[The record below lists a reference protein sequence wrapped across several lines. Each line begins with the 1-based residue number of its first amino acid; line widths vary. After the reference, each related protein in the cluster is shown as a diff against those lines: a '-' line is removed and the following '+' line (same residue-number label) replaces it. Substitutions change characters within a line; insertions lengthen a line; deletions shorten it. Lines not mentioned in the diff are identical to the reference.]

1 MKKIFFVLG
10 GMSRGGAERV
20 ISILANRCA
29 QDNWDVSVLMLLT
42 NRCEYPL
49 NPAIKLIDLT
59 GGGGSRMKKAPY
71 WIREL
76 RALMRLEKPD
86 VVVSFVAR
94 INLLTLFAA
103 RGLQQRV
110 IISERNDPTMDGRS
124 VLVKFATNLLYS
136 KADGIVFQTE
146 RAKNYFKKRIAEKS
160 VVIGNPVQVSI
171 QAKSEKQNKIVT
183 AGRLMAQKNHKM
195 LIDAFS
201 RVHQDFPACR
211 LYIYGEG
218 DLRCKLEKQIRELG
232 LEGYVFLPGNMAD
245 IHERISDAK
254 LFVLSS
260 DYEGQS
266 NALLEAMA
274 MGLPVISTDC
284 AGSDEVIRDGEN
296 GLLVPVGD
304 TDAMAVSIEKLLGND
319 ELCAIM
325 GAQAKKDV
333 KKFDAGY
340 ILRRWCDLLIGSDK
354 IETERETNETRD
366 SHQTDRDA
374 AAAGQMVGKN

>member
-1 MKKIFFVLG
+1 
-10 GMSRGGAERV
+10 MSRGGAERV
-20 ISILANRCA
+20 ISIIANRCA
-29 QDNWDVSVLMLLT
+29 QDNWDVSILMLLT

-49 NPAIKLIDLT
+49 NSAIKLIDLT
-59 GGGGSRMKKAPY
+59 GKSGSRMKKAPY

-86 VVVSFVAR
+86 VVVSFVAS

-110 IISERNDPTMDGRS
+110 IISERNDPAMDGRS
-124 VLVKFATNLLYS
+124 VFVKIGANLLYP
-136 KADGIVFQTE
+136 KAYGIVFQTE

-160 VVIGNPVQVSI
+160 VIIGNPIQVNVRASLI
-171 QAKSEKQNKIVT
+171 KKDKIVT

-201 RVHQDFPACR
+201 RVHQDFPECK

-266 NALLEAMA
+266 NALLEAMT
-274 MGLPVISTDC
+274 MGLPAISTDC
-284 AGSDEVIRDGEN
+284 AGSDEVIRNGEN

-304 TDAMAVSIEKLLGND
+304 TSAMEAAIKKLLVD
-319 ELCAIM
+319 DDLCAVL
-325 GAQAKKDV
+325 GAQAVRDV
-333 KKFDAGY
+333 EKFDAEY
-340 ILRRWCDLLIGSDK
+340 ILRQWCDLLIGSDK
-354 IETERETNETRD
+354 TKTECEADETRD
-366 SHQTDRDA
+366 THQTDRDA
-374 AAAGQMVGKN
+374 AAADQMVGKN